1 MYECEDCGHVSDDH
15 NDGFCPS
22 CNSPAYVE
30 VEDDFDEEDFEDDFD
45 EEEDFDD
52 EYSTSEEIDES
63 ITHYLEP

>member
-22 CNSPAYVE
+22 CDSPAYVE
-30 VEDDFDEEDFEDDFD
+30 VEDDFDEEDFE

-52 EYSTSEEIDES
+52 EHSTSEDTDDP